1 MSVCRF
7 LPCLFSTLAI
17 LMSSSAYATS
27 KACDVRAMGALG
39 DGHTKD
45 TAAIQRAIDTCSV
58 PQGGVVHF
66 SAGTYV
72 SGPLDWESH
81 VRLQLDSG
89 ATLLGSPDR
98 DDYPIRED
106 AKWRKVSLL
115 HADHATDI

>member
-1 MSVCRF
+1 MSVCRC
-7 LPCLFSTLAI
+7 LPYFFSALVI
-17 LMSSSAYATS
+17 LTCSSAHATS
-27 KACDVRAMGALG
+27 KTCDVRAMGALG

-45 TAAIQRAIDTCSV
+45 TVVIQRAIDTCSV

-66 SAGTYV
+66 VAGIYV
-72 SGPLDWESH
+72 SGPLDWKSH

-106 AKWRKVSLL
+106 AK
-115 HADHATDI
+115 